1 MQKTERVYLLS
12 FKSYKETNL
21 GKIANICLCI
31 AQCGF
36 MLKNTV
42 DEIF

>member
-1 MQKTERVYLLS
+1 MQQTELVYLLS

-21 GKIANICLCI
+21 GKIANIHLYI

-36 MLKNTV
+36 MLKITIY
-42 DEIF
+42 EIF